1 MRHPRARRLPAALGA
16 TVLTA
21 ALLTGCTAPGTGA
34 APAASPPP
42 PAAPPSPAASP
53 SPASPGTSAPAS
65 APAPAPAPGQAAAR
79 RELRALEASFGG
91 RIGAYALDTG
101 TGAAVSHRADE
112 RFPLLST
119 FKAVA
124 AAAVLHRARTAE
136 PGLMEERVRWTAA
149 DLQAHSP
156 VTGEH
161 VQDGLT
167 VAELCEAA
175 ITQSDNTAANLL
187 LARIGG
193 PAGLTRYLRALGD
206 TVSRL
211 DRREPGLN
219 DWRPGERRDTTTP
232 AAIAGTLRALAVG
245 DALHPRD
252 RERLNGWLRA
262 NRTGDARIRAGLPK
276 DWTVGDKTGTG
287 GTYGTA
293 NDVAV
298 VRPAGDAAPIVMAVY
313 TNRRSAGAAR
323 DDRVVAETAAVLA
336 RALGR
341 LPRAVSSP

>member
-1 MRHPRARRLPAALGA
+1 MA
-16 TVLTA
+16 TPTTA
-21 ALLTGCTAPGTGA
+21 TPTTATPTTGT
-34 APAASPPP
+34 
-42 PAAPPSPAASP
+42 
-53 SPASPGTSAPAS
+53 
-65 APAPAPAPGQAAAR
+65 PAPGQAAAR

-101 TGAAVSHRADE
+101 TGAVVSHRADE

-119 FKAVA
+119 FKALA

-136 PGLMEERVRWTAA
+136 PGLMEERAHWTAA
-149 DLQAHSP
+149 DLQNHSP
-156 VTGEH
+156 VTAEH
-161 VQDGLT
+161 VKDGLT

-175 ITQSDNTAANLL
+175 VTQSDNTAANLL
-187 LARIGG
+187 LERIGG
-193 PAGLTRYLRALGD
+193 PAGLTRHLRSLGD
-206 TVSRL
+206 QVSRL

-232 AAIAGTLRALAVG
+232 AAVARTLRALTVG
-245 DALHPRD
+245 DALHPED

-262 NRTGDARIRAGLPK
+262 NRTGDARVRAGLPEE
-276 DWTVGDKTGTG
+276 WAVGDKTGTG

-298 VRPAGDAAPIVMAVY
+298 AWPAEGAAPIVMAVY
-313 TNRRSAGAAR
+313 TSRRTVGAAH
-323 DDRVVAETAAVLA
+323 DDKVVAETATVLA

-341 LPRAVSSP
+341 LP